1 MKSKSLY
8 QWLEYLESIHPKE
21 IEMGLN
27 RVRTVAQRM
36 DLIKPASKVMLV
48 AGTNG
53 KGSTV
58 TYCSTI
64 LSQCGLLVGSYM
76 SPHLHVYNERVRIN
90 NKMASDLD
98 LVESFEAIEIARQD
112 ITLTYF
118 EFGTLSSLYI
128 FKKYKVDCAV
138 IEVGLGG
145 RLDATNIV
153 DPDVSVVTSV
163 GLDHQDWLGDDLDQ
177 IAYEKAGVFR
187 SGKMAVCGE
196 EGVSSR
202 LIEHAESIGAN
213 LLIKNTDY
221 SVTSDGSKWSW
232 KGKSLDNK
240 DVAFDSIDLP
250 NLPLENAGT
259 ALQAILAIYPQLTL
273 SQINQGLA
281 LAKLPGRMQR
291 FEQPF
296 SGLLDVGHN
305 PQAAKLVATQW
316 KKSPVKGRRFALL
329 AMLSDKDAVNVVS
342 ELKDTVDV
350 WHLAGLDGFRG
361 QTVDELNTK
370 VSSIVSIAGLHKGV
384 AEALEYLKNELQDG
398 DEILILGSFITVAN
412 AQIWLEGCQ
421 HG

>member
-1 MKSKSLY
+1 MKNKSLN
-8 QWLEYLESIHPKE
+8 QWLEYLESIHPTE

-98 LVESFEAIEIARQD
+98 LVESFEAIETARQD

-138 IEVGLGG
+138 VEVGLGG

-221 SVTSDGSKWSW
+221 SVISDGS
-232 KGKSLDNK
+232 
-240 DVAFDSIDLP
+240 
-250 NLPLENAGT
+250 
-259 ALQAILAIYPQLTL
+259 
-273 SQINQGLA
+273 
-281 LAKLPGRMQR
+281 
-291 FEQPF
+291 
-296 SGLLDVGHN
+296 
-305 PQAAKLVATQW
+305 
-316 KKSPVKGRRFALL
+316 
-329 AMLSDKDAVNVVS
+329 
-342 ELKDTVDV
+342 
-350 WHLAGLDGFRG
+350 
-361 QTVDELNTK
+361 
-370 VSSIVSIAGLHKGV
+370 
-384 AEALEYLKNELQDG
+384 
-398 DEILILGSFITVAN
+398 
-412 AQIWLEGCQ
+412 
-421 HG
+421 